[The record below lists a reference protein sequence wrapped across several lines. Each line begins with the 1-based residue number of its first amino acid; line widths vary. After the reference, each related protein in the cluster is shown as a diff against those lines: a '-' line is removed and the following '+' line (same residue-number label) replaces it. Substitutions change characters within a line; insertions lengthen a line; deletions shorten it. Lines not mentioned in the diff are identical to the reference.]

1 MQRTRSKNLNFD
13 KYDKFDFSDIL
24 QANLNL
30 KYRSQEIRI
39 SIYQGRLKMNKY
51 YKQFKNLSLEKKR
64 IAIISGL
71 VILSF
76 FSLLFANQLV
86 LKKTLGNTV
95 FQFIGSWL
103 LSFVFTQ
110 FYNKYY
116 NSSSFTW
123 WVRLYLFMIIGTIF
137 WAILLKIETIGI

>member
-1 MQRTRSKNLNFD
+1 MI
-13 KYDKFDFSDIL
+13 KYF
-24 QANLNL
+24 
-30 KYRSQEIRI
+30 
-39 SIYQGRLKMNKY
+39 
-51 YKQFKNLSLEKKR
+51 KQFRNLSLEKRR

-76 FSLLFANQLV
+76 FSLLFANQLE

-123 WVRLYLFMIIGTIF
+123 WVRLYLLMIVGTIF
-137 WAILLKIETIGI
+137 WAFLLKVETIGI

>member
-1 MQRTRSKNLNFD
+1 MINYF
-13 KYDKFDFSDIL
+13 
-24 QANLNL
+24 
-30 KYRSQEIRI
+30 
-39 SIYQGRLKMNKY
+39 
-51 YKQFKNLSLEKKR
+51 KQFKNLSLEKRR
-64 IAIISGL
+64 IAIITGL

-76 FSLLFANQLV
+76 FSLLFPNQFD

-95 FQFIGSWL
+95 FQFIASWL

-123 WVRLYLFMIIGTIF
+123 WVRLYLLMIVGTIF
-137 WAILLKIETIGI
+137 WGILIMLEISGV

>member
-1 MQRTRSKNLNFD
+1 MI
-13 KYDKFDFSDIL
+13 KYF
-24 QANLNL
+24 
-30 KYRSQEIRI
+30 
-39 SIYQGRLKMNKY
+39 
-51 YKQFKNLSLEKKR
+51 KQFRDLPLEKRR

-76 FSLLFANQLV
+76 FSLLFANQLD

-95 FQFIGSWL
+95 FQFIASWL

-123 WVRLYLFMIIGTIF
+123 WVRFYVFMIVGTIF
-137 WAILLKIETIGI
+137 WALLLKVETSGVYTFNFYKNTFTHCSSG